1 MTQVNHLPAIVEE
14 MLLDAG
20 HGKDPELRAALLA
33 LGSLAS
39 LPAPAPSGNLAVLL
53 AESGGGP
60 TGGADDAVGT
70 SGSGPDELARRR
82 GLRAGR
88 PAVVGLALIA
98 GMGLGVGGV
107 AASSPVPGASGSL
120 SIQHMLE
127 DWTPAWSLPAPDV
140 LGAMVLSDPVDGP
153 SAGAAAHGEREPG
166 AAEEGTPA
174 GGIRATAPAAEDPF
188 VPPGTP
194 EGAAPD
200 TSGQGKQGTGEAQ
213 RGGGQNTATGSGKSD
228 AEAAGEEENAVPAG
242 ELPEQASGQ
251 GGAGAPGEANHAAG
265 AVPGVRP
272 DSVPEVVRQGADA
285 AGAAVHAVPGV
296 KWLQKFSR

>member
-1 MTQVNHLPAIVEE
+1 MAQVNYLPAIVEE

-20 HGKDPELRAALLA
+20 HGEDAELRAALLA

-53 AESGGGP
+53 AESGDGP
-60 TGGADDAVGT
+60 TGGWGDVVGT
-70 SGSGPDELARRR
+70 SESGPDELARRR
-82 GLRAGR
+82 GLRAHR
-88 PAVVGLALIA
+88 PAVVALALIA

-107 AASSPVPGASGSL
+107 AASSAVPGASGSL

-127 DWTPAWSLPAPDV
+127 DWTPAWSLPARDV

-153 SAGAAAHGEREPG
+153 SADAAAQGEREPG
-166 AAEEGTPA
+166 VAEEDTAA
-174 GGIRATAPAAEDPF
+174 GGARATPPAAEDAS

-200 TSGQGKQGTGEAQ
+200 TSGQGKQGNGEAE
-213 RGGGQNTATGSGKSD
+213 RGGWQNTATGSGKSD

-242 ELPEQASGQ
+242 VLPEQAGGQ

-265 AVPGVRP
+265 AGPGVP
-272 DSVPEVVRQGADA
+272 ADSVPEVPRHGADA
-285 AGAAVHAVPGV
+285 AGAAANAMPGA

>member
-1 MTQVNHLPAIVEE
+1 MMQVNHLPAIVEE

-20 HGKDPELRAALLA
+20 HGKDTELRAALLA

-53 AESGGGP
+53 AEFGDES
-60 TGGADDAVGT
+60 TGGAGDAVGT
-70 SGSGPDELARRR
+70 SECGPDELAKRR
-82 GLRAGR
+82 GLRAHR
-88 PAVVGLALIA
+88 PTVVGLALIA

-107 AASSPVPGASGSL
+107 AASSTVTGASGGL
-120 SIQHMLE
+120 SIQHMLA
-127 DWTPAWSLPAPDV
+127 DWTPAWSLSARDV
-140 LGAMVLSDPVDGP
+140 LGAMVLSDTMDGP
-153 SAGAAAHGEREPG
+153 NADAAAQGEREPG
-166 AAEEGTPA
+166 VAEEDTTA
-174 GGIRATAPAAEDPF
+174 GGTRATAPTAEYPS

-228 AEAAGEEENAVPAG
+228 AEAFGEEENAVPAG
-242 ELPEQASGQ
+242 ELPMQAVGQ

-265 AVPGVRP
+265 AGPRGRA
-272 DSVPEVVRQGADA
+272 DSVPEVLRQGADA
-285 AGAAVHAVPGV
+285 AGAAANAMPGT
-296 KWLQKFSR
+296 KWLQKFGR